1 MSLFQ
6 CYKCGCRENTATCN
20 FWSRLDG
27 QWRGVPSQ
35 SWMLCSA
42 CDPDIGRW
50 HDRFPRLFLPKGM
63 FITSDRGNLAH
74 IQTGSE
80 DCSAYAI
87 RQQEQ
92 PHDSE

>member
-6 CYKCGCRENTATCN
+6 CYECGCRENTATCN

-27 QWRGVPSQ
+27 QWRGVPSR

-50 HDRFPRLFLPKGM
+50 HGKFPRLFLPKGM
-63 FITSDRGNLAH
+63 FVTNECGNLAH
-74 IQTGSE
+74 IETGSE
-80 DCSAYAI
+80 DCQAYAVQ
-87 RQQEQ
+87 QQEQ
-92 PHDSE
+92 THDSE